1 MLLDF
6 DTKPDN
12 FTRDEEA
19 ITRDEDKVMVD
30 GVNSDDVLPYRST
43 AMKAILQNPRRRNRH
58 AADAPADVSYS
69 GGRFAS

>member
-30 GVNSDDVLPYRST
+30 GVNSDGRPTISFNRDEGNPTEPPSQ
-43 AMKAILQNPRRRNRH
+43 KPPRRRRSR
-58 AADAPADVSYS
+58 DASYS
-69 GGRFAS
+69 GGRCAS